1 MEEQRQYD
9 EAIQLIL
16 GNNNRSAA
24 RDYFEIFMPGSIK
37 LALATW
43 SKAKLDRITKDN
55 YRLFRYRFGFNATS
69 VVREKV
75 IDFQNKY
82 DLSDSEIRWLKHAG
96 HLRTTRTELTI
107 DASRLM
113 PIYGWIQVSLLSIVL
128 CAAIFG
134 AGYSAE
140 PEWKRALHQLTF
152 GVLWFGFGAILLKM
166 FVVPWRTLKESGA
179 LTAEAKIA
187 VGGQG

>member
-1 MEEQRQYD
+1 MDEQRQYD
-9 EAIQLIL
+9 EVIQLIL
-16 GNNNRSAA
+16 GNNNRSAG
-24 RDYFEIFMPGSIK
+24 RDYFEIFIPGSIK

-43 SKAKLDRITKDN
+43 SKAKLDRIAKDN

-69 VVREKV
+69 LVREKV

-113 PIYGWIQVSLLSIVL
+113 PIYGWIQVGLLSIVL
-128 CAAIFG
+128 CAAILG

-140 PEWKRALHQLTF
+140 PEWKRALHQVTL
-152 GVLWFGFGAILLKM
+152 GVLWFCIGAILLKM

-179 LTAEAKIA
+179 ISAGRN
-187 VGGQG
+187 VSGVPG